1 MGKFWKRVLLFKQTQ
16 LHRWTQFSFKYFKSN
31 LKLFRKTRGTLLKC
45 LPVRALGKS
54 WGRLREAKHWLCPIS
69 LTPLTLLELKSP
81 LTFSP
86 LVFESSFSFFL
97 AAVINSLNKA
107 SRSFIFSIALNLE
120 SLACLAANSLKVV
133 LQQNGKWTHLAEL
146 SGLWGRFSREVFPL
160 LQYMPEHNWQKPK
173 RQILWSHYRVARP
186 MNSTG
191 GVSTHT
197 EVFVRDLVCSG
208 TATCRRG
215 RCRERLQC
223 NQGEETKKKLSCL
236 QNSYL
241 FCGLAVQAPVCP
253 GISQLWNQKSQ
264 VHSLAAKPC

>member
-1 MGKFWKRVLLFKQTQ
+1 M
-16 LHRWTQFSFKYFKSN
+16 
-31 LKLFRKTRGTLLKC
+31 KLFRKTRGTLLKS
-45 LPVRALGKS
+45 LPVTALAKCRPVS
-54 WGRLREAKHWLCPIS
+54 RGRLRAAKHWLCPIS
-69 LTPLTLLELKSP
+69 LTPRTLLELKGP

-160 LQYMPEHNWQKPK
+160 LQYMPEHKWQKPK
-173 RQILWSHYRVARP
+173 RQILRSHYRAAGPR
-186 MNSTG
+186 NSIKR
-191 GVSTHT
+191 VSTHT
-197 EVFVRDLVCSG
+197 RGVCQRLTRVGWFVQIQPPAEGAGVERDYS
-208 TATCRRG
+208 ATK
-215 RCRERLQC
+215 E
-223 NQGEETKKKLSCL
+223 KKQKKNLSCL
-236 QNSYL
+236 HNSSFL
-241 FCGLAVQAPVCP
+241 FCGLAVQPPVCP
-253 GISQLWNQKSQ
+253 GISQLWNRKSQ

>member
-1 MGKFWKRVLLFKQTQ
+1 M
-16 LHRWTQFSFKYFKSN
+16 
-31 LKLFRKTRGTLLKC
+31 
-45 LPVRALGKS
+45 S

-146 SGLWGRFSREVFPL
+146 SGLGGRFSREVFPL
-160 LQYMPEHNWQKPK
+160 LQYMPEHKKPK
-173 RQILWSHYRVARP
+173 GKSYGLTRVARP
-186 MNSTG
+186 MNSIK

-197 EVFVRDLVCSG
+197 RGVCQTYKGGLVCSD

-223 NQGEETKKKLSCL
+223 NQGEEMKKNLSCL
-236 QNSYL
+236 QNSSFL
-241 FCGLAVQAPVCP
+241 FCGLAVQLPVCP
-253 GISQLWNQKSQ
+253 GISQLWNWKSQ